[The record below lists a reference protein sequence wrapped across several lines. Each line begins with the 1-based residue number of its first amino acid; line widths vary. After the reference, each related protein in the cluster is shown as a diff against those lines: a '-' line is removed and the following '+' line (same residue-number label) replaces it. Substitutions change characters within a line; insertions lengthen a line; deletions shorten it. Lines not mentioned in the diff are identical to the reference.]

1 MCSLVRT
8 HLPVLTLTF
17 SLMVLLT
24 GCTISSRMPSVLAAE
39 LEAEARSQLDLALQ
53 TLRDNTQLVA
63 DLAWPIVANNT
74 PYCRNLV
81 EYRNGI
87 WIAHEERVPNSLLGM
102 RSGSTATVGKQ
113 SEIWGIAED
122 SPAGNSSLRVGDR
135 IIGIGDH
142 EVFNSRQARRLMRKS
157 LAQSKGDPIK
167 IAVARGA
174 ETIEVELESVLTCRS
189 NIRVT
194 SNSSINATANGRT
207 ITINNGL
214 ISFAKN
220 PEELQFVIGHELAH
234 NIASHVPKARAG
246 AGIGLIFDIALAGY
260 GRVWAGGV
268 FSYFGV
274 RAMSKKY
281 EREADYLAMY
291 YLANAKVNLDGIES
305 FWRRMASMDIRR
317 TGFTLTHPAT
327 PERFIMMKKTR
338 EEIEEKRAKGQSLAP
353 ETKRK
358 NADSR
363 SKRESNGNS

>member
-1 MCSLVRT
+1 MHAT
-8 HLPVLTLTF
+8 
-17 SLMVLLT
+17 
-24 GCTISSRMPSVLAAE
+24 E
-39 LEAEARSQLDLALQ
+39 LQEEARSQLDLAEQ
-53 TLRDNTQLVA
+53 TLRTNTQLVA
-63 DLAWPIVANNT
+63 DLSWPIVANNT

-113 SEIWGIAED
+113 AEIWGIAKD
-122 SPAGNSSLRVGDR
+122 SPAASSSLRIGDR
-135 IIGIGDH
+135 IIGIGDQTIAT
-142 EVFNSRQARRLMRKS
+142 SKQARRHMRKS

-167 IAVARGA
+167 IVVARGA
-174 ETIEVELESVLTCRS
+174 ETIEVELESILTCRS

-220 PEELQFVIGHELAH
+220 PEEIQFVIGHELAH

-291 YLANAKVNLDGIES
+291 YLANAKVSLDGIES

-317 TGFTLTHPAT
+317 TGFSLTHPAT

-338 EEIEEKRAKGQSLAP
+338 EEIEEKRAKGQPLAP
-353 ETKRK
+353 ETKRRK
-358 NADSR
+358 ADSR
-363 SKRESNGNS
+363 SKRESNGNA